1 MSFFKDLCEKLKSYN
16 AAEETDYVPGSI
28 KRRMESEAESRPG
41 AESAS
46 HPGRLQNPASAYAP
60 MNKVVSPSGLMEDD
74 IEESQVKRPR
84 HTSAD
89 MDSDAGETIFPMEM
103 SRASGQA
110 GEGQADTSSHSD
122 TSQSVIARSNSS
134 SSSGYASLPE
144 NPELQDCD
152 LEQLSPGS
160 EREQAA
166 AAAAAAAAASREST
180 PCDID
185 SLFHPVVAS
194 DAEIK
199 SQVSP
204 KSHDVARHDCPNV
217 SLSPLLEHRLSS
229 ISSIS
234 SGRNSSFDDGDGLA
248 LSAADVLVVSHGGF
262 MKELIRHF
270 IEDLGCK
277 VPGGKGHALRV
288 SPNTGLSKFTV
299 TAEEENGRPVITC
312 LVIHDKDHLLNMM
325 VPQEDLA
332 I

>member
-166 AAAAAAAAASREST
+166 AAAAAASREST